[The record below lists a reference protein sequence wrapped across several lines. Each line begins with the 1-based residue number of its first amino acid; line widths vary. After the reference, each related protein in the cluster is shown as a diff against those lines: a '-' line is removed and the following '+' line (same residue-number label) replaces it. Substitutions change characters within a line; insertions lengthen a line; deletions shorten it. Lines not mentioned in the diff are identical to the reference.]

1 MRDEG
6 RGQTPLGLSSS
17 DYDHL
22 HMPPAPSLIPPQF
35 VFFDLDDTLLD
46 HRRAERAA
54 LADLHLSL
62 AEHVGHHA
70 LSALHEAY
78 HAANAPLWADFAAA
92 RITAD
97 DLKRLRSE
105 RFLVALGVT
114 GLGAEA
120 FSDAYLA
127 RYATHW
133 AWADGA
139 REAFHATSDRVPV
152 GVLTNGFREQQRAK
166 LARFPDIEARASA
179 VVVSDEV
186 GVMKPHRA
194 LFDHALALAEQATG
208 QRLAPA
214 DILLVGDSLASDVE
228 GALGAGWQAVWI
240 GGDADRAP
248 RGVPVFAT
256 CTDWARGFGG

>member
-1 MRDEG
+1 
-6 RGQTPLGLSSS
+6 
-17 DYDHL
+17 
-22 HMPPAPSLIPPQF
+22 MPHAPSPTF

-78 HAANAPLWADFAAA
+78 HAANAPLWTDFAAA
-92 RITAD
+92 RITAS
-97 DLKRLRSE
+97 DLKQLRSE
-105 RFLVALGVT
+105 RFLAALGVT
-114 GLGAEA
+114 GLDAQA
-120 FSDAYLA
+120 FSDAYLG
-127 RYATHW
+127 RYAAHW
-133 AWADGA
+133 AWMNGA
-139 REAFHATSDRVPV
+139 QEAFHATAARVPV
-152 GVLTNGFREQQRAK
+152 GVLTNGFREQQRGK

-194 LFDHALALAEQATG
+194 LFDHAHSLAEQATG

-240 GGDADRAP
+240 AGDAARAP

-256 CTDWARGFGG
+256 CAEWARQA